1 MWPLSPIT
9 VLDKLGL
16 QEPSSPSPSCTPSQ
30 TSALDLSLLQSS
42 PPDGTELWHANVL
55 LLSELHKTD
64 GLPSPV
70 RRYAE
75 RVTRALETTQSEN
88 VTLHK
93 ELAASQQLLRT
104 RKNRKSGK

>member
-1 MWPLSPIT
+1 LID
-9 VLDKLGL
+9 VHVK
-16 QEPSSPSPSCTPSQ
+16 CTPVSGFWVF
-30 TSALDLSLLQSS
+30 TWGAASRGEDLY
-42 PPDGTELWHANVL
+42 
-55 LLSELHKTD
+55 KMD

-75 RVTRALETTQSEN
+75 RVTRALKPTQSEN

-104 RKNRKSGK
+104 RKNRKSGM